1 MLSLAS
7 RLMQTLGKSGAALLT
22 KVNSMRKT
30 NSAIH
35 HAVHS
40 AVKEMLEVGGT
51 SLAILLSR
59 VSEIS
64 KLIELL
70 RSYEI
75 LPNGSF

>member
-1 MLSLAS
+1 MHTTQYSFC
-7 RLMQTLGKSGAALLT
+7 GAVGANAHSCFKVDADARQVRRGIELT

-30 NSAIH
+30 NLAIH
-35 HAVHS
+35 HAVHN

-64 KLIELL
+64 K
-70 RSYEI
+70 
-75 LPNGSF
+75 